1 MFSEK
6 DFEDIICKWPEL
18 IEDGLILKGRQI
30 TLFGRRLD
38 ILFED
43 KFKRKL
49 IIELKVGPIKDED
62 IGQILSYEGMLLSS
76 EDPTIRIM
84 LVGNR
89 VPPNIQRSLDH
100 HGIAWKAITF
110 LELKEFLNSKNDVT
124 FLKLFNDEV
133 VKIQSSAKLL
143 DEGRKNNVID
153 KAVTAGDFEYQGNG
167 KYVLKLDSLIQIDVN
182 ESCRVIEEVFNKHG
196 FQAQNINGLRYQLR
210 NQAGLINQKIN
221 PRDRAGKIKV
231 SGRDFEHVGDGIFI
245 YSKDEG
251 VRLDLKM
258 PGREVEY
265 QLTSHNLW
273 TKNLWGFY
281 WKLRTRAGLIEA

>member
-30 TLFGRRLD
+30 TLYGRRMD

-49 IIELKVGPIKDED
+49 IIELKVGPIKDEN
-62 IGQILSYEGMLLSS
+62 IGLILSYEGMLLSS

-89 VPPNIQRSLDH
+89 VPPNIQKSLDH
-100 HGIAWKAITF
+100 HGIAWKAITSS
-110 LELKEFLNSKNDVT
+110 ELKEFLKSKNDVT
-124 FLKLFNDEV
+124 FLNLFKDEV
-133 VKIQSSAKLL
+133 VKIQSPAKLL
-143 DEGRKNNVID
+143 DEGRKNNFID
-153 KAVTAGDFEYQGNG
+153 KTVTAGNFEYQGNG
-167 KYVLKLDSLIQIDVN
+167 KYVLKSNSLIHIDVN
-182 ESCRVIEEVFNKHG
+182 ESCRAIEEVLNTYG

-210 NQAGLINQKIN
+210 NQAGLINQKVN
-221 PRDRAGKIKV
+221 PKDKAGKIKV
-231 SGRDFEHVGDGIFI
+231 SGKDFEHAGNGIFI

-258 PGREVEY
+258 PGREVED

-281 WKLRTRAGLIEA
+281 WKLRTRVGLIQE